1 MGLIGEHYMSRW
13 EYTSYWGHVS
23 RGRLWRSGRRHQFR
37 SWKFLIRISQSQL
50 DVSIVRQTEETRPID
65 HYKRSGVNDATAI
78 YSKLWL
84 PSLDHGV
91 EIAWRKE
98 KKTRRG
104 ASDCQN
110 GHKNVH
116 KQFPVIPE
124 HRKASIIVVR
134 NPGDGRLYRACP
146 NQLMFGSVRV
156 VQHYNIISRIIATSC
171 VRVFRIPSVAYFD
184 DYAETMKNRIC
195 KSALEAVIWITS
207 LGSSQGPQRCDGP
220 TSEIIG
226 ANCQF
231 IPTMADYSARRRKNW
246 DPPLSPGQPWTRQDG
261 LG

>member
-1 MGLIGEHYMSRW
+1 MMRPQFIP
-13 EYTSYWGHVS
+13 SYDC
-23 RGRLWRSGRRHQFR
+23 RLW
-37 SWKFLIRISQSQL
+37 IM
-50 DVSIVRQTEETRPID
+50 V
-65 HYKRSGVNDATAI
+65 
-78 YSKLWL
+78 SKLL
-84 PSLDHGV
+84 GV
-91 EIAWRKE
+91 WK

-110 GHKNVH
+110 GHENVH

-124 HRKASIIVVR
+124 HRKVSIIVVR

-156 VQHYNIISRIIATSC
+156 VQHYNIISRISATLC
-171 VRVFRIPSVAYFD
+171 VRVFRIPLVAYFD
-184 DYAETMKNRIC
+184 DYAETMKNWIC

-261 LG
+261 LGKGGETNWEVEFLPNVCGWTYHALHIPGSCINSYIRVLVTASHLLNSSRYCVLGKFCSLSQWKE